1 MKMMH
6 LLRATALV
14 SCITFAHPGAALAQA
29 TATGESQTGD
39 PTTQGIVQ
47 SAEADEEQAGE
58 DIVVTGSRI
67 RRAGFDTLEPAVV
80 VSNEYLETRGL
91 TNVADALNEIPG
103 FGVGVTPEGGQS
115 SFGVGQNFVNRFGL
129 GSARTLTLV
138 NGRRFVS
145 TNAPTIFGNPPGL
158 QVDLNIIPSRLVD
171 RIETIAIGGAPT
183 YGSDAIAGT
192 VNVIL
197 KQDFDGIDLSA
208 LAGITER
215 GDNPRYNLSAIVG
228 KNFAGGRGNIT
239 VAASYDRADGVLALE
254 RDIFQQGIGTGTNP
268 TAGTPS
274 ALIPGRTPGN
284 DGRVNPNVPFNT
296 GISDGI
302 ANLVYIRN
310 TRIFSL
316 TAGGLL
322 YPILLP
328 GQANNLADGTPRGFG
343 ANARTRLQFDGNG
356 NLVPFDPGL
365 PFGAQNASG
374 GDGFDLASTSQLTS
388 QLERYTANILGKFE
402 ITPNITVFGEGTY
415 YRADGTELID
425 QSIYNATLFGGTSS
439 TLTFAAN
446 DPRLTQQAR
455 DTLAGLGVTQ
465 FRLSRASRD
474 LVENN
479 AAARTEVYR
488 GVIGLRGDFELAGR
502 NLFWEATANYGR
514 TEGQFFSDVLNQQN
528 FVNAINN
535 CNPTPAFNS
544 APGGIA
550 PIADAA
556 CVPLDIFGEN
566 RATSAARSYVTDRT
580 TARTALEQQVYNVNL
595 SGDLFS
601 LWSGD
606 IGFAVGFEHRYE
618 FGSFSPDAFQR
629 AGLGRSVPIGAN
641 EGSFS
646 TNEVFGELLIP
657 LVSPENDVPLIYNLQ
672 LEGKVRYV
680 DNTVNGGFTAYTA
693 GGRYSPIRDI
703 QFRGNYTRSLRA
715 PSITELFTPQSPSF
729 NFFPDPCD
737 AALIG
742 GGTNPTVRAR
752 NCAAFFDDYGITGPF
767 NSNARVASI
776 PSLSGGDV
784 NLDNEEGRAY
794 TFGVVIQPSFIPRL
808 RLAVDWNRIRI
819 TGNIASLLPA
829 NIAEGCYDNPD
840 FDASNPD
847 AGNAFCTLFTRVR
860 SADPATNG
868 QLVNDAGNPGLR
880 TVFVNGA
887 FIEMKGLTAELAY
900 NFELGTTRIDVGS
913 TLFYLN
919 TLRSSNNGVTVTDF
933 EGSLTDPEFSGQ
945 FNLGLTTGDVGLDLQ
960 ANYRDS
966 AVFAR
971 SDTVES
977 RDILSVSDYWTFN
990 GSLNFQIEED
1000 SIFRLT
1006 ISNMFDRDAPFPVTT
1021 NGAGIYDFLGRRFT
1035 ASISKR
1041 F

>member
-1 MKMMH
+1 MNIIK
-6 LLRATALV
+6 LLAATALGSGLLLV
-14 SCITFAHPGAALAQA
+14 STTAWAQDVSPQPA
-29 TATGESQTGD
+29 PDDDGQIANADGS
-39 PTTQGIVQ
+39 
-47 SAEADEEQAGE
+47 EASSGE

-171 RIETIAIGGAPT
+171 RIENIAIGGAPS

-197 KQDFDGIDLSA
+197 KQDFDGIDLFG

-215 GDNPRYNLSAIVG
+215 GDAPRYSLSAIVG

-239 VAASYDRADGVLALE
+239 FAASYDRADGVLALE
-254 RDIFQQGIGTGTNP
+254 RDVFQQGIGTGTNP
-268 TAGTPS
+268 TAGSAS

-296 GISDGI
+296 GNADGI

-322 YPILLP
+322 YPTV
-328 GQANNLADGTPRGFG
+328 GSNNLADGTPRGFG
-343 ANARTRLQFDGNG
+343 ADGRTRLQFDSNG
-356 NLVPFDPGL
+356 NLVPFNPGL

-388 QLERYTANILGKFE
+388 QLERYTANFLGKYE
-402 ITPNITVFGEGTY
+402 ITPNITAFAEGTY
-415 YRADGTELID
+415 YRANGTELVD
-425 QSIYNATLFGGTSS
+425 QSIYNATLFGGASS

-479 AAARTEVYR
+479 ASARSEVYR

-514 TEGQFFSDVLNQQN
+514 TEGQFFQTVLNQQN

-550 PIADAA
+550 PVADAA
-556 CVPLDIFGEN
+556 CIPLDIFGEN
-566 RATSAARSYVTDRT
+566 RTTSAARAYVTDQT
-580 TARTALEQQVYNVNL
+580 KAQTALEQQVYNVNL

-601 LWSGD
+601 LWSGNV
-606 IGFAVGFEHRYE
+606 GFAVGFEHRYE
-618 FGSFSPDAFQR
+618 YGSFTPDAFQQ
-629 AGLGRSVPIGAN
+629 AGLGRAVPIGPN

-729 NFFPDPCD
+729 NLFPDPCD

-742 GGTNPTVRAR
+742 SGTNPAIRAR
-752 NCAAFFDDYGITGPF
+752 NCAAFFEEYGINGATF
-767 NSNARVASI
+767 NSNARVATI

-819 TGNIASLLPA
+819 TGNIASLTPG

-887 FIEMKGLTAELAY
+887 FIEMKGLTGELAY
-900 NFELGTTRIDVGS
+900 NFVLGATRIDVGS
-913 TLFYLN
+913 TLFYLD
-919 TLRSSNNGVTVTDF
+919 TLRSSNNAVTITDF
-933 EGSLTDPEFSGQ
+933 EGALTDPEFSGQ
-945 FNLGLTTGDVGLDLQ
+945 FNLGLTTGNVGVDLQ

-990 GSLNFQIEED
+990 GSLNFRIEEN
-1000 SIFRLT
+1000 SNFRLT
-1006 ISNMFDRDAPFPVTT
+1006 VTNMFDRDAPFPVTT